1 MVSPSAV
8 EKKKKELG
16 KCTKVNLT
24 ITTCIVASLIY
35 VSQKN
40 FTLDLGQVVLDH
52 IPK

>member
-1 MVSPSAV
+1 MSPSAV

-16 KCTKVNLT
+16 KCTKVNFT
-24 ITTCIVASLIY
+24 TTTCIVASLIH
-35 VSQKN
+35 VPQNN